1 VDDSAGTIS
10 TTRAATCLNCG
21 TPLVGPFCS
30 ACGQRDV
37 PPYPSVREL
46 AVDAFWELSG
56 WDGRFATTVRALLR
70 HPGKL
75 TREFLEGRRAR
86 YISPLRLY
94 LMSSLVF
101 FIAAAA
107 APDVRLEDGK
117 AMFLGLRVTP
127 TVQTGSTPSR
137 AQRVGDAAGQAMETG
152 QALDPAARDS
162 LLAEIAR
169 APGFMQPF
177 LRRSLVD
184 PAGFKRGILEAMP
197 RMLFA
202 TYTKSPA
209 TGGKVARANLDE
221 IKKMPGVRDAFVVE
235 GNGRVNELMPGVA
248 IVATSTWAA
257 FKAQKALQ
265 VTWDE
270 SSASKDSW
278 TKANT
283 DAKAIAKKAPASV
296 LKQGGDIEAAFKGGA
311 KTLED
316 LAAFIVVHGRSWAP
330 RFLSASTAARSAARR
345 ATRWLCAA

>member
-94 LMSSLVF
+94 LMSRLVF

-107 APDVRLEDGK
+107 APDVRLDDGK

-197 RMLFA
+197 RMLFVLLPVFA
-202 TYTKSPA
+202 
-209 TGGKVARANLDE
+209 
-221 IKKMPGVRDAFVVE
+221 
-235 GNGRVNELMPGVA
+235 A
-248 IVATSTWAA
+248 IVAIFYRGRKYPEHLYFAIHLHA
-257 FKAQKALQ
+257 FVFLALSLI
-265 VTWDE
+265 E
-270 SSASKDSW
+270 LSKF
-278 TKANT
+278 TG
-283 DAKAIAKKAPASV
+283 APALAGSIATITLLGIPV
-296 LKQGGDIEAAFKGGA
+296 YATFAFRGTYGGSIVRTLTKEVAIGSMYAATTA
-311 KTLED
+311 V
-316 LAAFIVVHGRSWAP
+316 AFVTMMYLVA
-330 RFLSASTAARSAARR
+330 L
-345 ATRWLCAA
+345 LD